1 MKNINYILVTGGLG
15 YLGSHAIIKL
25 LKKNKNI
32 IVVDNLKNSKKK
44 IILNIKKITKR
55 NFIFCKID
63 IRQNKL
69 ESVFKKYKITKV
81 LHFAGLKS
89 VKESEKKPYE
99 YLSNNFSGTL
109 NLLTIM
115 KKYQCRKIIFSSS
128 ACVYD
133 EKNKLPFTETSKTN
147 PKSVYGISKLAVE
160 LLLKSE
166 FKFDKNPWSIIVFR
180 YFNPIGS
187 HPSGLLNED
196 PKKIEN
202 IIPNLTNSIKKRK
215 IFNVFGGNYST
226 KDGTCY
232 RDYIHIDDL
241 IDAHVSGLKY
251 LNKRIYEVVN
261 IGTGKCYSVK
271 ELILTFSKILNYD
284 IPYKIVGRREGD
296 IPVCY
301 ASVKK
306 SKKFLKWKTKKNILT
321 MCRDIIKVI

>member
-1 MKNINYILVTGGLG
+1 MKNIEYILVAGGLG
-15 YLGSHAIIKL
+15 CLGSHAVIKL
-25 LKKNKNI
+25 LKKIKNI

-44 IILNIKKITKR
+44 IISNIKKIAKR
-55 NFIFCKID
+55 NFIFCKVD
-63 IRQNKL
+63 IRKNKL
-69 ESVFKKYKITKV
+69 ERVFKKYKIIKV

-89 VKESEKKPYE
+89 VKESENKPYE

-128 ACVYD
+128 ACVYH
-133 EKNKLPFTETSKTN
+133 EKNKLPFTESSKTN

-160 LLLKSE
+160 LLLKSQ
-166 FKFDKNPWSIIVFR
+166 FKFDKNPWSIIIFR

-196 PKKIEN
+196 PKKVEN
-202 IIPNLTNSIKKRK
+202 IIPNLIRSIKTGK
-215 IFNVFGGNYST
+215 IFNIFGGNYRT

-241 IDAHVSGLKY
+241 IDAHLSGLKY
-251 LNKRIYEVVN
+251 LNQRIYEVVN

-271 ELILTFSKILNYD
+271 ELISIFSKILNYD

-296 IPVCY
+296 VPVCY

-306 SKKFLKWKTKKNILT
+306 SEKFLRWKTKKNILT
-321 MCRDIIKVI
+321 MCKDIIKVI